1 MRAVMTLAAKDVRLL
16 LASPL
21 YYLIAGLSTVV
32 WSFTYMRGLLQFAQ
46 RSLAMNQPGM
56 DAGLSLQREVF
67 LAHISYVHLLFVF
80 LIPALTMRLLAEEK
94 RMRTYD
100 LLLTAPLSATQIALG
115 KFLGGMGA
123 VGVLILI
130 SFFYP
135 LSTRLVG
142 AYPMIPLLSAY
153 LGLILVSAVY
163 VAVGLFASSL
173 TDSIMLSVTMALIF
187 NLMLWFVAQGLGEQ
201 SGLAGQLMEYM
212 GLGQHFSGFIMG
224 AIKLNSLVFLLSVTS
239 LFVFLTQRVVESSR
253 WR

>member
-1 MRAVMTLAAKDVRLL
+1 MRAVMTLAWKDVRLL

-32 WSFTYMRGLLQFAQ
+32 WSFTFMRGLLQFAQ

-100 LLLTAPLSATQIALG
+100 LLLTAPVNATQIALG

-130 SFFYP
+130 SFVYP
-135 LSTRLVG
+135 LATRLVG
-142 AYPMIPLLSAY
+142 AYPMVPLLSAY

-201 SGLAGQLMEYM
+201 SGLAGQIMEYM

-224 AIKLNSLVFLLSVTS
+224 AIKLNSLVFLLSVIS